1 MLLLQMT
8 GLSGAGK
15 TTIASKV
22 KEQLQ
27 KLGYNVEL
35 LDGDTVRKNI
45 SKGLGFSK
53 EDRCENIRRIG
64 FVADL
69 LTRNN
74 IIVIIAVINPYEEIR
89 QELKR
94 NYAAKTV
101 WIKCELEILKQRDT
115 KGLYIRAFL
124 PENHPEKINNLSGV
138 NDIFET
144 PKNAG
149 LIVDTGIESIEQSV
163 EKVLNYILETV

>member
-144 PKNAG
+144 PKNAD